1 MNFSYLNNQVY
12 PGHNVPLKPKVSV
25 CLITY
30 AHENY
35 LDTCLQNILNQEV
48 DFSYEIVIGEDCSP
62 DKTAEIVKRYAEQF
76 PEKIKAFIRPQNAGA
91 KINFVHCF
99 FECQGEYIVHIEGD
113 DYWTDP
119 QKLQK
124 QIDFLEANPDYV
136 LCFHQIRILK
146 TDGSMVDDFLTKV
159 PENCETI
166 ETLAK
171 FGNYIHTPS
180 VVYRN
185 VLSKFP
191 FEFEKTPIG
200 DYFLYMMLAEHGKLK
215 YMEEMMAV
223 YRYGIGI
230 LTSQNSI
237 KITIDQIRF
246 YSCLLSYLNEEHLKS
261 IFLER
266 QYLAIDRFLR
276 FTEYHF
282 TSNRFLAEK
291 KSLFD
296 LIKIALI
303 KVYNKFKYE

>member
-1 MNFSYLNNQVY
+1 MKL
-12 PGHNVPLKPKVSV
+12 SV
-25 CLITY
+25 CMITY
-30 AHENY
+30 NHEHY
-35 LDTCLQNILNQEV
+35 IREAIEGILLQETTF
-48 DFSYEIVIGEDCSP
+48 DFELIIANDKST
-62 DKTAEIVKRYAEQF
+62 DKTEIIILALIENHPKGNL
-76 PEKIKAFIRPQNAGA
+76 IKYFSHTENKGMMANFIFALQQCEG
-91 KINFVHCF
+91 K
-99 FECQGEYIVHIEGD
+99 YIALCDGD

-124 QIDFLEANPDYV
+124 QIDYLEANPDYV

-230 LTSQNSI
+230 LTSQNSV